1 MQAGEAERARAR
13 VHVYVCVCVC
23 VCMCMC
29 VYVPLTSS
37 SHVPSPPPIRSFI
50 RCHVDVA
57 APAKQKLKFIYLAND
72 VILQGRKKGPAY
84 VAAFQPVLP
93 KVLPAVF
100 RSDF

>member
-13 VHVYVCVCVC
+13 VHVYVCACVCVHVHVCVC
-23 VCMCMC
+23 ATHFLFSC
-29 VYVPLTSS
+29 SFS
-37 SHVPSPPPIRSFI
+37 SPPLRSFI